1 MNLENIMEST
11 GELTPDQVGAISHS
25 IRVGRLLVNDYP
37 EIADMYRKGMSHS
50 GIAKKYDVKKEY
62 DLTSEEVARNSIRY
76 AIKVLIQSSDE
87 LTGLGHEH
95 RAEYSR
101 KAVEEGKGIH
111 GLTPEQR
118 SEYSRKAALAK
129 GQKPW
134 EKEET
139 ERAYSL
145 SLDQEFRHQNG
156 ANKGRSNLKEIAQVL
171 NNNYHN
177 GEEIRNANTVKW
189 NLFAYRKTLGN

>member
-101 KAVEEGKGIH
+101 KA
-111 GLTPEQR
+111 
-118 SEYSRKAALAK
+118 ALAK